1 MRPLLD
7 VPIRPEF
14 SIEQAPSPQRLAP
27 QAFTLTADA
36 VTDGSSASVGAH
48 VESASGRFVVLHDPD
63 GVDEWEGNDRIVI
76 FARCDVEPEL
86 LADPLIHEVAW
97 SWVTEAL
104 DNHEV
109 AQLGGTVT
117 VSSGTSFGSMAE
129 RPGDGLV
136 EIRASWTPSMMTS
149 PIIWPCG
156 SRFWLP
162 SPAFLLFRRVSQPWV
177 GVGPPTRDAHQ
188 GRARG
193 RLESLGRLR
202 NHRCL
207 SPLEPLTLRDGL
219 SPVIDTP
226 DALQA
231 YARAI
236 EQGIRT
242 RRARCRASVGIP
254 LLHAGLS
261 DPGTPRGRRHR
272 PD

>member
-1 MRPLLD
+1 VHSVPQPHEAFEARVRPLLD

-63 GVDEWEGNDRIVI
+63 GVDEWEGNHRIVI

-136 EIRASWTPSMMTS
+136 EIRASWTPLDDDLTDHLALW
-149 PIIWPCG
+149 IEILATLAG
-156 SRFWLP
+156 LP
-162 SPAFLLFRRVSQPWV
+162 PVSAGVATV
-177 GVGPPTRDAHQ
+177 GG
-188 GRARG
+188 
-193 RLESLGRLR
+193 
-202 NHRCL
+202 
-207 SPLEPLTLRDGL
+207 
-219 SPVIDTP
+219 
-226 DALQA
+226 
-231 YARAI
+231 
-236 EQGIRT
+236 
-242 RRARCRASVGIP
+242 RRAT
-254 LLHAGLS
+254 H
-261 DPGTPRGRRHR
+261 T
-272 PD
+272 

>member
-1 MRPLLD
+1 MHSVPAPHEVFETRVQVLLD
-7 VPIRPEF
+7 MPIRPEF

-27 QAFTLTADA
+27 HAFTLTADA

-63 GVDEWEGNDRIVI
+63 GVDEWEANDRIVI

-136 EIRASWTPSMMTS
+136 EIRASWTPLEDDLTVHLSLWIEILATLA
-149 PIIWPCG
+149 G
-156 SRFWLP
+156 LP
-162 SPAFLLFRRVSQPWV
+162 PVPAGVATV
-177 GVGPPTRDAHQ
+177 GG
-188 GRARG
+188 
-193 RLESLGRLR
+193 
-202 NHRCL
+202 
-207 SPLEPLTLRDGL
+207 
-219 SPVIDTP
+219 
-226 DALQA
+226 
-231 YARAI
+231 
-236 EQGIRT
+236 
-242 RRARCRASVGIP
+242 RRAT
-254 LLHAGLS
+254 H
-261 DPGTPRGRRHR
+261 T
-272 PD
+272 

>member
-1 MRPLLD
+1 MHSVPQPHEAFEVRVRPLLD

-136 EIRASWTPSMMTS
+136 EIRASWTPLDDDLTVHLALW
-149 PIIWPCG
+149 IEILATLAG
-156 SRFWLP
+156 LP
-162 SPAFLLFRRVSQPWV
+162 PVPAGVATV
-177 GVGPPTRDAHQ
+177 GG
-188 GRARG
+188 
-193 RLESLGRLR
+193 
-202 NHRCL
+202 
-207 SPLEPLTLRDGL
+207 
-219 SPVIDTP
+219 
-226 DALQA
+226 
-231 YARAI
+231 
-236 EQGIRT
+236 
-242 RRARCRASVGIP
+242 RRAT
-254 LLHAGLS
+254 H
-261 DPGTPRGRRHR
+261 T
-272 PD
+272 

>member
-1 MRPLLD
+1 VHSVPAPHEAFETRVQALLD

-27 QAFTLTADA
+27 HAFTLTADA
-36 VTDGSSASVGAH
+36 VTDGSSASVGTH

-63 GVDEWEGNDRIVI
+63 GVDEWEANDRIVI

-136 EIRASWTPSMMTS
+136 EIRASWTPLEDDLTVHLSLWIEILATLA
-149 PIIWPCG
+149 G
-156 SRFWLP
+156 LP
-162 SPAFLLFRRVSQPWV
+162 PVPAGVATV
-177 GVGPPTRDAHQ
+177 GG
-188 GRARG
+188 
-193 RLESLGRLR
+193 
-202 NHRCL
+202 
-207 SPLEPLTLRDGL
+207 
-219 SPVIDTP
+219 
-226 DALQA
+226 
-231 YARAI
+231 
-236 EQGIRT
+236 
-242 RRARCRASVGIP
+242 RRAT
-254 LLHAGLS
+254 H
-261 DPGTPRGRRHR
+261 T
-272 PD
+272 

>member
-1 MRPLLD
+1 MHSVPAPHEAFETRVQALLD

-27 QAFTLTADA
+27 HAFTLTADA

-63 GVDEWEGNDRIVI
+63 GVDEWEANDRIVI

-117 VSSGTSFGSMAE
+117 VSSGTSFGSMVE

-136 EIRASWTPSMMTS
+136 EIRASWTPLEDDLTIHLSLWIEILATLA
-149 PIIWPCG
+149 G
-156 SRFWLP
+156 LP
-162 SPAFLLFRRVSQPWV
+162 PAPAGVATV
-177 GVGPPTRDAHQ
+177 GG
-188 GRARG
+188 
-193 RLESLGRLR
+193 
-202 NHRCL
+202 
-207 SPLEPLTLRDGL
+207 
-219 SPVIDTP
+219 
-226 DALQA
+226 
-231 YARAI
+231 
-236 EQGIRT
+236 
-242 RRARCRASVGIP
+242 RRAT
-254 LLHAGLS
+254 H
-261 DPGTPRGRRHR
+261 T
-272 PD
+272 

>member
-1 MRPLLD
+1 MHSVPAPHEAFETRVQALLD

-27 QAFTLTADA
+27 HAFTLTADA

-63 GVDEWEGNDRIVI
+63 GVDEWEANDRIVI

-117 VSSGTSFGSMAE
+117 VSSGTSFGSMVE

-136 EIRASWTPSMMTS
+136 EIRASWTPLEDDLTIHLSLWIEILATLA
-149 PIIWPCG
+149 G
-156 SRFWLP
+156 LP
-162 SPAFLLFRRVSQPWV
+162 PVPAGVATV
-177 GVGPPTRDAHQ
+177 GG
-188 GRARG
+188 
-193 RLESLGRLR
+193 
-202 NHRCL
+202 
-207 SPLEPLTLRDGL
+207 
-219 SPVIDTP
+219 
-226 DALQA
+226 
-231 YARAI
+231 
-236 EQGIRT
+236 
-242 RRARCRASVGIP
+242 RRAT
-254 LLHAGLS
+254 H
-261 DPGTPRGRRHR
+261 T
-272 PD
+272 

>member
-1 MRPLLD
+1 MHSVPATHEAFETRVQALLD

-27 QAFTLTADA
+27 HAFTLTADA

-63 GVDEWEGNDRIVI
+63 GVDEWEANDRIVI

-129 RPGDGLV
+129 RPGDGLL
-136 EIRASWTPSMMTS
+136 EIRASWTPLEDDLTVHLSLWIEILATLA
-149 PIIWPCG
+149 G
-156 SRFWLP
+156 LP
-162 SPAFLLFRRVSQPWV
+162 PVPAGVATV
-177 GVGPPTRDAHQ
+177 GG
-188 GRARG
+188 
-193 RLESLGRLR
+193 
-202 NHRCL
+202 
-207 SPLEPLTLRDGL
+207 
-219 SPVIDTP
+219 
-226 DALQA
+226 
-231 YARAI
+231 
-236 EQGIRT
+236 
-242 RRARCRASVGIP
+242 RRAT
-254 LLHAGLS
+254 H
-261 DPGTPRGRRHR
+261 T
-272 PD
+272 

>member
-1 MRPLLD
+1 MHSVPAPHEAFETRVQALLD

-27 QAFTLTADA
+27 HAFTLTADA

-63 GVDEWEGNDRIVI
+63 GVDEWEANDRIVI

-117 VSSGTSFGSMAE
+117 VSSGTSFGSMVE

-136 EIRASWTPSMMTS
+136 EIRASWTPLEYDLTIHLSLWIEILATLA
-149 PIIWPCG
+149 G
-156 SRFWLP
+156 LP
-162 SPAFLLFRRVSQPWV
+162 PVPAGVATV
-177 GVGPPTRDAHQ
+177 GG
-188 GRARG
+188 
-193 RLESLGRLR
+193 
-202 NHRCL
+202 
-207 SPLEPLTLRDGL
+207 
-219 SPVIDTP
+219 
-226 DALQA
+226 
-231 YARAI
+231 
-236 EQGIRT
+236 
-242 RRARCRASVGIP
+242 RRAT
-254 LLHAGLS
+254 H
-261 DPGTPRGRRHR
+261 T
-272 PD
+272 

>member
-1 MRPLLD
+1 MRGIPKPQEAFEARVRPLLD

-36 VTDGSSASVGAH
+36 VTEGPSATVGAH

-63 GVDEWEGNDRIVI
+63 GVDEWEGNNRIVI

-109 AQLGGTVT
+109 AQVGGTVT

-136 EIRASWTPSMMTS
+136 EIRASWTPLDDDLTGHLSLWIEILATLA
-149 PIIWPCG
+149 G
-156 SRFWLP
+156 LP
-162 SPAFLLFRRVSQPWV
+162 PLPAGVATV
-177 GVGPPTRDAHQ
+177 GG
-188 GRARG
+188 
-193 RLESLGRLR
+193 
-202 NHRCL
+202 
-207 SPLEPLTLRDGL
+207 
-219 SPVIDTP
+219 
-226 DALQA
+226 
-231 YARAI
+231 
-236 EQGIRT
+236 
-242 RRARCRASVGIP
+242 RRAT
-254 LLHAGLS
+254 H
-261 DPGTPRGRRHR
+261 T
-272 PD
+272 

>member
-1 MRPLLD
+1 MHSVPAPHEAFETRVQALLD

-27 QAFTLTADA
+27 HAFTLTADA
-36 VTDGSSASVGAH
+36 VTDGSSASVGTH

-63 GVDEWEGNDRIVI
+63 GVDEWEANDRIVI

-136 EIRASWTPSMMTS
+136 EIRASWTPLEDDLTVHLSLWIEILATLA
-149 PIIWPCG
+149 G
-156 SRFWLP
+156 LP
-162 SPAFLLFRRVSQPWV
+162 PVPAGVATV
-177 GVGPPTRDAHQ
+177 GG
-188 GRARG
+188 
-193 RLESLGRLR
+193 
-202 NHRCL
+202 
-207 SPLEPLTLRDGL
+207 
-219 SPVIDTP
+219 
-226 DALQA
+226 
-231 YARAI
+231 
-236 EQGIRT
+236 
-242 RRARCRASVGIP
+242 RRAT
-254 LLHAGLS
+254 H
-261 DPGTPRGRRHR
+261 T
-272 PD
+272 

>member
-1 MRPLLD
+1 MHSVPQPHEAFEARVRPLLD

-36 VTDGSSASVGAH
+36 VTDGSSGSVGAH

-136 EIRASWTPSMMTS
+136 EIRASWTPLEDDLTVHLALW
-149 PIIWPCG
+149 IEILATLAG
-156 SRFWLP
+156 LP
-162 SPAFLLFRRVSQPWV
+162 PVPAGVATV
-177 GVGPPTRDAHQ
+177 GG
-188 GRARG
+188 
-193 RLESLGRLR
+193 
-202 NHRCL
+202 
-207 SPLEPLTLRDGL
+207 
-219 SPVIDTP
+219 
-226 DALQA
+226 
-231 YARAI
+231 
-236 EQGIRT
+236 
-242 RRARCRASVGIP
+242 RRAT
-254 LLHAGLS
+254 H
-261 DPGTPRGRRHR
+261 T
-272 PD
+272 

>member
-1 MRPLLD
+1 MHSVPAPHEAFETRVQALLD

-27 QAFTLTADA
+27 HAFTLTADA

-63 GVDEWEGNDRIVI
+63 GVDEWEANDRIVI

-104 DNHEV
+104 ANHEV

-136 EIRASWTPSMMTS
+136 EIRASWTPLEDDLTVHLSLWIEILATLA
-149 PIIWPCG
+149 G
-156 SRFWLP
+156 LP
-162 SPAFLLFRRVSQPWV
+162 PVPAGVATV
-177 GVGPPTRDAHQ
+177 GG
-188 GRARG
+188 
-193 RLESLGRLR
+193 
-202 NHRCL
+202 
-207 SPLEPLTLRDGL
+207 
-219 SPVIDTP
+219 
-226 DALQA
+226 
-231 YARAI
+231 
-236 EQGIRT
+236 
-242 RRARCRASVGIP
+242 RRAT
-254 LLHAGLS
+254 H
-261 DPGTPRGRRHR
+261 T
-272 PD
+272 

>member
-1 MRPLLD
+1 MHSVPAPHEAFETRVQALLD

-27 QAFTLTADA
+27 HAFTLTADA

-63 GVDEWEGNDRIVI
+63 GVDEWEANDRIVI

-136 EIRASWTPSMMTS
+136 EIRASWTPLEDDLTVHLSLWIEILATRA
-149 PIIWPCG
+149 G
-156 SRFWLP
+156 LP
-162 SPAFLLFRRVSQPWV
+162 PVPAGVATV
-177 GVGPPTRDAHQ
+177 GG
-188 GRARG
+188 
-193 RLESLGRLR
+193 
-202 NHRCL
+202 
-207 SPLEPLTLRDGL
+207 
-219 SPVIDTP
+219 
-226 DALQA
+226 
-231 YARAI
+231 
-236 EQGIRT
+236 
-242 RRARCRASVGIP
+242 RRAT
-254 LLHAGLS
+254 H
-261 DPGTPRGRRHR
+261 T
-272 PD
+272 

>member
-1 MRPLLD
+1 MHSVPQPHEAFEARVRPLLD

-136 EIRASWTPSMMTS
+136 EIRASWTPLDDDLTDHLALW
-149 PIIWPCG
+149 IEILATLAG
-156 SRFWLP
+156 LP
-162 SPAFLLFRRVSQPWV
+162 PVSAGVATV
-177 GVGPPTRDAHQ
+177 GG
-188 GRARG
+188 
-193 RLESLGRLR
+193 
-202 NHRCL
+202 
-207 SPLEPLTLRDGL
+207 
-219 SPVIDTP
+219 
-226 DALQA
+226 
-231 YARAI
+231 
-236 EQGIRT
+236 
-242 RRARCRASVGIP
+242 RRAT
-254 LLHAGLS
+254 H
-261 DPGTPRGRRHR
+261 T
-272 PD
+272 

>member
-1 MRPLLD
+1 MHSVPAPHEAFETRVQALLD

-27 QAFTLTADA
+27 HAFTLTADA

-63 GVDEWEGNDRIVI
+63 GVDEWEANDRIVI

-104 DNHEV
+104 NNHEV

-136 EIRASWTPSMMTS
+136 EIRASWTPLEDDLTIHLSLWIEILATLA
-149 PIIWPCG
+149 G
-156 SRFWLP
+156 LP
-162 SPAFLLFRRVSQPWV
+162 PVPAGVATV
-177 GVGPPTRDAHQ
+177 GG
-188 GRARG
+188 
-193 RLESLGRLR
+193 
-202 NHRCL
+202 
-207 SPLEPLTLRDGL
+207 
-219 SPVIDTP
+219 
-226 DALQA
+226 
-231 YARAI
+231 
-236 EQGIRT
+236 
-242 RRARCRASVGIP
+242 RRAT
-254 LLHAGLS
+254 H
-261 DPGTPRGRRHR
+261 T
-272 PD
+272 